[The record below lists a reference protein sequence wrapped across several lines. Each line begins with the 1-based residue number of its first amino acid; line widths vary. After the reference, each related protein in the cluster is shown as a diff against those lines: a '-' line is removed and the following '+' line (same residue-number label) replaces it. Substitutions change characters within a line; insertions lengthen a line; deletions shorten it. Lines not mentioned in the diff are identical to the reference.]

1 MTEVTFP
8 AGGNLAADETRRIA
22 AQGPYGGR
30 LAPTDEE
37 AAAIVR
43 ARGHSVDPQ
52 TGRSTYTTPA
62 RTADA
67 YSGVNM
73 DGAPLPAE
81 VDPVAATERARDLG
95 LALQLDPVL
104 AGVVGRDLAHA
115 GQVNPDAVRAAVEK
129 TPHSYDE
136 MIKLVDAALG
146 RAAGRIGKP
155 VGLKAADLPIASF
168 NSACSSS

>member
-1 MTEVTFP
+1 
-8 AGGNLAADETRRIA
+8 
-22 AQGPYGGR
+22 
-30 LAPTDEE
+30 
-37 AAAIVR
+37 
-43 ARGHSVDPQ
+43 
-52 TGRSTYTTPA
+52 
-62 RTADA
+62 
-67 YSGVNM
+67 M

-155 VGLKAADLPIASF
+155 VGLKAADLPAHSLIQLGVLEQLKAKHESQR
-168 NSACSSS
+168 